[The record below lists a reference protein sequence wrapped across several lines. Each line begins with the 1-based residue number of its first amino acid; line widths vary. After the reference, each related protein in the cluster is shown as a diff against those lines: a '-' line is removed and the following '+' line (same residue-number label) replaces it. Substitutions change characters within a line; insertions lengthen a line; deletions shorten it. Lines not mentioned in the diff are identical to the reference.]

1 MKILSSLFF
10 TLFLSMISIQDVRA
24 ASYEFQGAITAA
36 STGCNICD
44 PVPAGLDTF
53 TIAVGDAFT
62 GTLNWNYDP
71 ATAVSPAP
79 GIVEADGWFSSFLD
93 FNGLNFSAN
102 QGGYFFL
109 RDGQFYFEDETPD
122 YSLDDGLY
130 MGLPDALRI
139 FFNSSTY
146 VPADGLPTSLDLS
159 AFDSVTVEVS
169 PLLDY
174 SWDIKGTMTSFSV
187 VPLPASVVLLV
198 SGLVG
203 LVGFGMKRS
212 RT

>member
-1 MKILSSLFF
+1 
-10 TLFLSMISIQDVRA
+10 
-24 ASYEFQGAITAA
+24 
-36 STGCNICD
+36 
-44 PVPAGLDTF
+44 
-53 TIAVGDAFT
+53 
-62 GTLNWNYDP
+62 
-71 ATAVSPAP
+71 
-79 GIVEADGWFSSFLD
+79 
-93 FNGLNFSAN
+93 
-102 QGGYFFL
+102 
-109 RDGQFYFEDETPD
+109 
-122 YSLDDGLY
+122 
-130 MGLPDALRI
+130 
-139 FFNSSTY
+139 
-146 VPADGLPTSLDLS
+146 LPTSLDLS

>member
-1 MKILSSLFF
+1 MKILSSLSF
-10 TLFLSMISIQDVRA
+10 TLFLSMISIQDIRA

-36 STGCNICD
+36 NTGCNICD
-44 PVPAGLDTF
+44 PPAGLDPY
-53 TIAVGDAFT
+53 TIDVGDAFT

-79 GIVEADGWFSSFLD
+79 GIIEANGWFSSFLD

-102 QGGYFFL
+102 QSGYFFL
-109 RDGQFYFEDETPD
+109 WDGQFYFEYETPN
-122 YSLDDGLY
+122 YSLTNGLY

-146 VPADGLPTSLDLS
+146 DPADGLPTSLDLS
-159 AFDSVTVEVS
+159 AFDSITVEVS

-174 SWDIKGTMTSFSV
+174 SWEIKGTMTSFSV

-203 LVGFGMKRS
+203 LVGFGMKQS
-212 RT
+212 RN